1 MSFKGDVNQI
11 PAREGAILV
20 NFQSRDLNLGYQSQ
34 SVTVHSGSCK
44 TQDILDLLAKE
55 RECGILYSISI
66 LSGESKLQII

>member
-34 SVTVHSGSCK
+34 SVTVHSGS
-44 TQDILDLLAKE
+44 
-55 RECGILYSISI
+55 ISI
-66 LSGESKLQII
+66 FKFTLSTMMYNGNWVLFILGAKKQPFFDH